1 MNKYFLEFG
10 NHEERLSRLK
20 EERKMF
26 IENSDDYNKRKGIVS
41 NLKNNNDMGN
51 SIIIDSLQQ

>member
-10 NHEERLSRLK
+10 NYEERLSKLK